1 MRFRVAVRIKG
12 FVLFGMYS
20 SHSVE
25 VGFVRDWQVVP
36 LRPLRSA
43 TAVFVVD
50 TVRLEGGP
58 LQNKMLGHW
67 ITSFLGFVELCLS
80 LLL

>member
-1 MRFRVAVRIKG
+1 MSW
-12 FVLFGMYS
+12 VLAEQPSASRSLS
-20 SHSVE
+20 STGPFSVE
-25 VGFVRDWQVVP
+25 VGCVRDWQVVP